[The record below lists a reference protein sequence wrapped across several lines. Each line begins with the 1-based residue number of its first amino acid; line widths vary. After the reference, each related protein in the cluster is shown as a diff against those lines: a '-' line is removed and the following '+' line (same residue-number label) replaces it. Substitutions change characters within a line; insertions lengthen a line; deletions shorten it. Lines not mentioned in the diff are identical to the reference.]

1 MPLCCDALA
10 RTHAGIHR
18 RAAMS
23 SEGNG
28 NSSAKDVPCEDEET
42 SLSFSSWPR
51 GASHGQRDT
60 QEGSSEVA
68 VPLMSLTSFAT
79 SKPRREAAGF
89 LPCSFEHLAF
99 LSSIYDANRRPDRS
113 RAVADL

>member
-10 RTHAGIHR
+10 RIHR

-60 QEGSSEVA
+60 QKGSSEVA
-68 VPLMSLTSFAT
+68 VPLVSLTSFAT

-89 LPCSFEHLAF
+89 FRVR
-99 LSSIYDANRRPDRS
+99 SSILRS
-113 RAVADL
+113 YQVSMTLTVDLIAAGCR